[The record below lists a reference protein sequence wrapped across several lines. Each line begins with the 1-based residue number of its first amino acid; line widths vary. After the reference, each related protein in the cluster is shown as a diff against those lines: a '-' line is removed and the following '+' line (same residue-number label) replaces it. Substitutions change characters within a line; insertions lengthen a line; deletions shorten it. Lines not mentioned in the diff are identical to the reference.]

1 MIKDLLLL
9 QSNNILCTEDLS
21 SSELQQ
27 DDEVSDADADD
38 AGEGA
43 PADVE
48 VPVTS
53 QGANTLH
60 LLEQELET
68 LQPGPLLLLHQ
79 ALLQGGGQQLQ
90 VVVRLLRCHCDEVE
104 DRDVVHRHDDK
115 TDGIEGLLIRYVHF
129 SS

>member
-1 MIKDLLLL
+1 MYYVQIKY
-9 QSNNILCTEDLS
+9 LS
-21 SSELQQ
+21 RSELQQ
-27 DDEVSDADADD
+27 DDEVCDADADD

-53 QGANTLH
+53 QRANTLH

-68 LQPGPLLLLHQ
+68 LQPGPSLLLHQ

-90 VVVRLLRCHCDEVE
+90 VVVRLLSCHCDEVE
-104 DRDVVHRHDDK
+104 DGDVVHCHNDEAEAVH
-115 TDGIEGLLIRYVHF
+115 TLLVR
-129 SS
+129 

>member
-1 MIKDLLLL
+1 MIKDLLL
-9 QSNNILCTEDLS
+9 QSNILCTEELS

-27 DDEVSDADADD
+27 DDEVCDADADD

-43 PADVE
+43 PADVK

-53 QGANTLH
+53 QGADTLH

-79 ALLQGGGQQLQ
+79 ALL
-90 VVVRLLRCHCDEVE
+90 
-104 DRDVVHRHDDK
+104 
-115 TDGIEGLLIRYVHF
+115 
-129 SS
+129 

>member
-1 MIKDLLLL
+1 MYYVQIKY
-9 QSNNILCTEDLS
+9 LS
-21 SSELQQ
+21 RSELQQ
-27 DDEVSDADADD
+27 DDEVCDADADD

-43 PADVE
+43 PADVK

-68 LQPGPLLLLHQ
+68 LQPGPILLLHQ

-90 VVVRLLRCHCDEVE
+90 VVVRLLSCHCDEVE

>member
-1 MIKDLLLL
+1 MIIKDLLL

-27 DDEVSDADADD
+27 DDEVCDADADD

-48 VPVTS
+48 VPVPS

-90 VVVRLLRCHCDEVE
+90 VIVRLLSCHCDEVE